1 VYDLIRSIGGRRPQ
15 GACPLVTGYGKMMLA
30 ELDYALKP
38 RPTAPPWD
46 HDSREETCATRVLPA
61 MSSKGIA

>member
-1 VYDLIRSIGGRRPQ
+1 
-15 GACPLVTGYGKMMLA
+15 MMLA